1 MESFAIQ
8 QFYPMVDVEQA
19 DLITRHFIRLY
30 PRDHGRIDTIPGIAN
45 ANPHPITTLV
55 DAEGDDAFA
64 FARLDPVDNGIFHQ
78 RLNQQARYHAADL
91 IVDVVDDG
99 QLVAEARLFDGNIIL
114 DLVQLSFDINLFVV
128 F

>member
-64 FARLDPVDNGIFHQ
+64 FARLDPVDKAFSTSG
-78 RLNQQARYHAADL
+78 
-91 IVDVVDDG
+91 
-99 QLVAEARLFDGNIIL
+99 
-114 DLVQLSFDINLFVV
+114 
-128 F
+128 